1 MIQLSLTGHECDTTM
16 AASQPTANTRAH
28 KIEISADAE
37 ITITSK
43 KTGEVEL
50 RKP

>member
-1 MIQLSLTGHECDTTM
+1 MRHPDGRI
-16 AASQPTANTRAH
+16 TANARAH
-28 KIEISADAE
+28 KIEISADGE

-50 RKP
+50 RKS